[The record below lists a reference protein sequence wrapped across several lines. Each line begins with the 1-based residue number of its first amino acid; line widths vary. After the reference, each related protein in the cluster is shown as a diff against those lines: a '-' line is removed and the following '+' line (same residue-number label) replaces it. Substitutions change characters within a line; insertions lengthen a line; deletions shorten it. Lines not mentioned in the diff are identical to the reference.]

1 MTMHMVGPYLT
12 TTSYRKREERIT
24 QRQREQ
30 WQFDWMEHN
39 RQLKRQGEA
48 KISFDAYVDYRHGRG
63 AMAKTKI
70 RPSQMGVYVEKNK
83 PYRRETPHYPSL
95 NMDNGVA
102 VKKEVT
108 QYTGT
113 AMLGIGQ
120 LHKSNA
126 IPVFSKEDAI
136 DISKMRRG

>member
-1 MTMHMVGPYLT
+1 MTMHMVGPWLT
-12 TTSYRKREERIT
+12 TTGKKKGKKKFRNADVANKARQNAESWQAFLDKWGVKPDDKHSGTTVRKST
-24 QRQREQ
+24 
-30 WQFDWMEHN
+30 WMGPTVN
-39 RQLKRQGEA
+39 SRVV
-48 KISFDAYVDYRHGRG
+48 VD
-63 AMAKTKI
+63 
-70 RPSQMGVYVEKNK
+70 P
-83 PYRRETPHYPSL
+83 RRLTNHIPSL
-95 NMDNGVA
+95 DTGKGIA

>member
-1 MTMHMVGPYLT
+1 MSMHMLPPMFSTTGKKRGKKKFRNADVANTARKNAESWQAFLDKWGIKPDDKTSGKTIRKSTWMGPTVNSRVVVDPRRLT
-12 TTSYRKREERIT
+12 NHI
-24 QRQREQ
+24 
-30 WQFDWMEHN
+30 
-39 RQLKRQGEA
+39 
-48 KISFDAYVDYRHGRG
+48 
-63 AMAKTKI
+63 
-70 RPSQMGVYVEKNK
+70 
-83 PYRRETPHYPSL
+83 PSL
-95 NMDNGVA
+95 DTGKGIA

-126 IPVFSKEDAI
+126 IPVFSKEDAV

>member
-1 MTMHMVGPYLT
+1 MTMHLVGPWLSTTGKKKGKKKFRNADVDNNARQNAESWQTFLDKWDIKPDDKTNRTTVCKSTWMGPTVNSRVVVDPRRLT
-12 TTSYRKREERIT
+12 NHI
-24 QRQREQ
+24 
-30 WQFDWMEHN
+30 
-39 RQLKRQGEA
+39 
-48 KISFDAYVDYRHGRG
+48 
-63 AMAKTKI
+63 
-70 RPSQMGVYVEKNK
+70 
-83 PYRRETPHYPSL
+83 PSL
-95 NMDNGVA
+95 DTGKGIA

>member
-1 MTMHMVGPYLT
+1 MTMHLVGPWLT
-12 TTSYRKREERIT
+12 TTGKKKGKKKFRNADVANKARQNAESWQTFLDKWDVKPDDKINRKTVRKST
-24 QRQREQ
+24 
-30 WQFDWMEHN
+30 WMGPTVN
-39 RQLKRQGEA
+39 
-48 KISFDAYVDYRHGRG
+48 SSVVVD
-63 AMAKTKI
+63 
-70 RPSQMGVYVEKNK
+70 P
-83 PYRRETPHYPSL
+83 RRLTNHIPSL
-95 NMDNGVA
+95 DSGKGIA

-136 DISKMRRG
+136 DISKMMRG

>member
-1 MTMHMVGPYLT
+1 MTMHMVGPWLSTTGKKKGKKKFRNADVANKARQNAESWQAFLDKWGVKEDVKNTRKPVQKSTWMGPTVNSRVVVDPSRLT
-12 TTSYRKREERIT
+12 NHI
-24 QRQREQ
+24 
-30 WQFDWMEHN
+30 
-39 RQLKRQGEA
+39 
-48 KISFDAYVDYRHGRG
+48 
-63 AMAKTKI
+63 
-70 RPSQMGVYVEKNK
+70 
-83 PYRRETPHYPSL
+83 PSL
-95 NMDNGVA
+95 DTGA
-102 VKKEVT
+102 GIAAKKEVT

>member
-1 MTMHMVGPYLT
+1 MSMHMEGPWLSTTGKRRGKKKFRNADVANKARQNAESWQAFLEKWGVKEDVKTTGKTIRKSTWMGPTVNSRVVVDPRRLT
-12 TTSYRKREERIT
+12 
-24 QRQREQ
+24 
-30 WQFDWMEHN
+30 HN
-39 RQLKRQGEA
+39 
-48 KISFDAYVDYRHGRG
+48 IPSVD
-63 AMAKTKI
+63 T
-70 RPSQMGVYVEKNK
+70 GV
-83 PYRRETPHYPSL
+83 
-95 NMDNGVA
+95 GVA
-102 VKKEVT
+102 VKKEVQ